1 MFDDSFDSII
11 VNEISFYFIIILLVF
26 SYFISANFEV
36 RRMYNSKKVALR
48 KIWTIRNQLND
59 NFIDYIFYLNIFM
72 CMDVFF
78 FHDSE
83 EEETMF
89 YNTMYTSNV
98 SSFNIEIVTLILFVL
113 IFIVRSLPE
122 QYTRFSNEYQLSMF
136 ILSLGIPLMVSS
148 NSLFTFFFF
157 LELISW
163 TILWKFSVTKPVSSK
178 FWENFKNNGSND
190 KLTPKSIANVIL
202 FQYFSNFFSSILIIF
217 SVVTIYQKYGTT
229 EWIAFNFL
237 NLINGRISNV
247 SDFNGDYFLYI
258 PLYFAIFFKMGIAP
272 LQLFKI
278 EVYKG
283 IPFLTLCFYTTMYF
297 FAYFSV
303 TIILMYDWFFSN
315 MNCFWFFMVL
325 FLIFGILHVMTL
337 MFDVSF
343 IKAFF
348 AYSTVINAIGFFV
361 LLISTF
367 N

>member
-1 MFDDSFDSII
+1 
-11 VNEISFYFIIILLVF
+11 
-26 SYFISANFEV
+26 
-36 RRMYNSKKVALR
+36 
-48 KIWTIRNQLND
+48 
-59 NFIDYIFYLNIFM
+59 
-72 CMDVFF
+72 
-78 FHDSE
+78 
-83 EEETMF
+83 
-89 YNTMYTSNV
+89 
-98 SSFNIEIVTLILFVL
+98 
-113 IFIVRSLPE
+113 
-122 QYTRFSNEYQLSMF
+122 
-136 ILSLGIPLMVSS
+136 
-148 NSLFTFFFF
+148 
-157 LELISW
+157 
-163 TILWKFSVTKPVSSK
+163 
-178 FWENFKNNGSND
+178 
-190 KLTPKSIANVIL
+190 
-202 FQYFSNFFSSILIIF
+202 
-217 SVVTIYQKYGTT
+217 
-229 EWIAFNFL
+229 
-237 NLINGRISNV
+237 
-247 SDFNGDYFLYI
+247 
-258 PLYFAIFFKMGIAP
+258 MGIAP